1 MNRRSHA
8 YGFPLTTAGA
18 CMAVNTAVGF
28 VVGWLMAALLVWGVF
43 RIEPP
48 PSDNIRGT

>member
-1 MNRRSHA
+1 M
-8 YGFPLTTAGA
+8 LMTAGA

-28 VVGWLMAALLVWGVF
+28 VVGWIIAAALTWGLF

-48 PSDNIRGT
+48 TSAGETPA

>member
-1 MNRRSHA
+1 M
-8 YGFPLTTAGA
+8 LMTAGA

-28 VVGWLMAALLVWGVF
+28 IVGWTIAAALTWGLF

-48 PSDNIRGT
+48 SSNLPAYADKPK